1 MKQLNLTNATDS
13 TLEIINGVPMMS
25 SRSIARTVDK
35 EHKQVV
41 RDIKTLLEQLG
52 VYGTDLHHDDSKG
65 FLIIKKEYNGR
76 TVIDEIWLNEDL
88 SITLVTGYDPKRRL
102 GIISQWRVQ
111 KEELAQLRI
120 SIQPEPQ
127 PASAN
132 EDILSLARTVAEATA
147 SATMKAVL
155 ETTTI
160 FASPRK
166 EARNVV
172 SEPKP
177 LLSPLNETF
186 DDIREWFDKNPI
198 KESAQPED
206 EYIQVVRI
214 SRKTTL
220 PDTSCRKLIE
230 FADLPTRKFK
240 GSHGLLVHRESF
252 MLALRALIEES
263 EPPTATRK
271 RWQHPEF
278 GGFSLRKDPQEIFGE
293 AA

>member
-1 MKQLNLTNATDS
+1 
-13 TLEIINGVPMMS
+13 MMS

-120 SIQPEPQ
+120 SVQPEPQ
-127 PASAN
+127 PAFDPMAAIN
-132 EDILSLARTVAEATA
+132 PDFAALTRTVAEATA
-147 SATMKAVL
+147 AGVMKSILENTGIQAIVHVNATVSAPPVTEPVITTQQDDEKPVDEGEYVPIHKVSWDSGLTDSTCRRLVDFAALPNGYVNGVRGLCVHYAIFMTAV
-155 ETTTI
+155 
-160 FASPRK
+160 K
-166 EARNVV
+166 
-172 SEPKP
+172 
-177 LLSPLNETF
+177 
-186 DDIREWFDKNPI
+186 
-198 KESAQPED
+198 
-206 EYIQVVRI
+206 
-214 SRKTTL
+214 
-220 PDTSCRKLIE
+220 
-230 FADLPTRKFK
+230 
-240 GSHGLLVHRESF
+240 
-252 MLALRALIEES
+252 ALIDES
-263 EPPTATRK
+263 TPPTGGRK

>member
-120 SIQPEPQ
+120 SVQPEPQ
-127 PASAN
+127 PAFDPMAALN
-132 EDILSLARTVAEATA
+132 PDFMALTRTVTEATA
-147 SATMKAVL
+147 SAMMKTILENTGIQAIVHVNATVSAPPVTEPVITAQQDDEKPVDEGEYVPIHKVSWDSGLTDSTCRRLVDFAELPNGYVNGVRGLCVHYAIFMMAV
-155 ETTTI
+155 
-160 FASPRK
+160 K
-166 EARNVV
+166 
-172 SEPKP
+172 
-177 LLSPLNETF
+177 
-186 DDIREWFDKNPI
+186 
-198 KESAQPED
+198 
-206 EYIQVVRI
+206 
-214 SRKTTL
+214 
-220 PDTSCRKLIE
+220 
-230 FADLPTRKFK
+230 
-240 GSHGLLVHRESF
+240 
-252 MLALRALIEES
+252 ALIDES
-263 EPPTATRK
+263 TPPTGGRK

>member
-13 TLEIINGVPMMS
+13 TLEIINGVPMMC

-52 VYGTDLHHDDSKG
+52 VYGTDLHYDDSKG

-120 SIQPEPQ
+120 SVQPEPQ

-155 ETTTI
+155 ETTTV

-166 EARNVV
+166 EVRNVG
-172 SEPKP
+172 SESKP

-198 KESAQPED
+198 KGSAQPKD
-206 EYIQVVRI
+206 EYVPIHKVSWATGLTDSTCRRLVDFAELPNGYVNGVR
-214 SRKTTL
+214 
-220 PDTSCRKLIE
+220 
-230 FADLPTRKFK
+230 
-240 GSHGLLVHRESF
+240 GLCVHYAIF
-252 MLALRALIEES
+252 MTAVRALIDES
-263 EPPTATRK
+263 TPPTGKRK